1 MFKRLFW
8 IGLGAGIGIVAV
20 TKAKAY
26 LRARTPDAPRQF
38 FLGPDS
44 QDEDVP
50 MRTLRALYAEFE
62 QNRQLRE
69 DQLNQRLVNRSAP
82 RSGDHSAR

>member
-8 IGLGAGIGIVAV
+8 IGLGAGVGILAV

-26 LRARTPDAPRQF
+26 LRANTPDAPRQF

-44 QDEDVP
+44 DDEDVP
-50 MRTLRALYAEFE
+50 MRTLRTLYAEFE
-62 QNRQLRE
+62 QNRQTRE
-69 DQLNQRLVNRSAP
+69 EQLNDRLVNRA
-82 RSGDHSAR
+82 AQ